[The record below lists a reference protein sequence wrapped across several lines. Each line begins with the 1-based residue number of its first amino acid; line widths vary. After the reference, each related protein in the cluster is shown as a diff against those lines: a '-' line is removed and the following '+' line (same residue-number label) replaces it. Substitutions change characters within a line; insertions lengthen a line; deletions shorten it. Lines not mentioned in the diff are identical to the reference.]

1 MKTKFYAVLRV
12 TARQTIKLANLCS
25 RVIEKLTNNSA
36 DYTTPNPTIA
46 ALTTENDKLIT
57 LNGQAKGNTQKKDER
72 DAQAVVVY
80 EMLKDERDYVNGIAN
95 GNKVLVDK
103 SGFDADK
110 TPEAHGIPPVPVIK
124 KVTDGAVAHSGKIQL
139 VSPLVAGAR
148 YSVQTYVPDSKPTPI
163 PPVPAGGD
171 DEFDIDALPWVMT
184 LESLNSKELLLTGL
198 KRGKDILIR
207 VRAED
212 GSKKSGWSDPFVF
225 LPR

>member
-12 TARQTIKLANLCS
+12 TARQYSKLANLGS
-25 RVIEKLTNNSA
+25 RVIEKLTVNA
-36 DYTTPNPTIA
+36 GDFATPNPTVA
-46 ALTTENDKLIT
+46 ALTLENNKLIT

-72 DAQAVVVY
+72 DEQAIVVY

-124 KVTDGAVAHSGKIQL
+124 KVVDGEVAHSGKILL

-148 YSVQTYVPDSKPTPI
+148 YSVQTYVPESKPTPI
-163 PPVPAGGD
+163 PPVPAEGD

-184 LESLNSKELLLTGL
+184 LESLNSKELLLTEL
-198 KRGKDILIR
+198 KRAKDILIR